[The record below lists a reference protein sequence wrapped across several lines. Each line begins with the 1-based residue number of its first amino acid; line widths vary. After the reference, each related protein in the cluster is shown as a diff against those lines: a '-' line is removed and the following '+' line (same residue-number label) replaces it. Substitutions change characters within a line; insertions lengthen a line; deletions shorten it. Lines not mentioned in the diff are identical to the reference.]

1 MSLVSYALSVFG
13 LIMLSTIAELML
25 PSGSLK
31 KTAKIVF
38 SLIITLTL
46 LTPAIKLLKG
56 GDYDIPNIEIA
67 QIEVD
72 KSFEE
77 YALYLQK
84 INAEND
90 IKTLISSK
98 NYTFKFSV
106 ECVIDEKIKKLKTV
120 TIKCDFSGI
129 NEKDKHIY
137 INEIES
143 FIASTYNLS
152 KEDVFVIG
160 G

>member
-13 LIMLSTIAELML
+13 LIVLSTLSELML
-25 PSGSLK
+25 PAGNLK

-38 SLIITLTL
+38 SLIITLSL

-56 GDYDIPNIEIA
+56 GDYELPDIEVGQIEI
-67 QIEVD
+67 D

-77 YALYLQK
+77 YALYLQRK
-84 INAEND
+84 NAEND
-90 IKTLISSK
+90 IKTLIFSK
-98 NYTFKFSV
+98 NYSFKFSV
-106 ECVIDEKIKKLKTV
+106 ECVIEEKTKKLKTV

-137 INEIES
+137 INELES
-143 FIASTYNLS
+143 IIASTYNLN